1 MDDIIA
7 ENLRRAMVQLDAA
20 HKRIKKFDPDN
31 KANAEAV
38 IWLKLKA
45 GEMALEYLNK
55 GDC

>member
-45 GEMALEYLNK
+45 GEMALEYINK